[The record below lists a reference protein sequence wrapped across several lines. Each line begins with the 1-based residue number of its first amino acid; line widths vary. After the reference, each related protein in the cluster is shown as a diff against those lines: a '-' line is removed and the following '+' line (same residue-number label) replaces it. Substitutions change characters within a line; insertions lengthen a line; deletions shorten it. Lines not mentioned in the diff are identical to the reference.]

1 MTPRSTDKLT
11 TTASTTGS
19 EAGEAVSS
27 IEHPKASTTKPMGG
41 MKKRKWAGRDIWICP
56 RCGFD
61 TFSEHEAKVHTCNGR
76 VAKPYKGDNA

>member
-1 MTPRSTDKLT
+1 
-11 TTASTTGS
+11 
-19 EAGEAVSS
+19 
-27 IEHPKASTTKPMGG
+27 
-41 MKKRKWAGRDIWICP
+41 MKKRKWAGQDNWTCP